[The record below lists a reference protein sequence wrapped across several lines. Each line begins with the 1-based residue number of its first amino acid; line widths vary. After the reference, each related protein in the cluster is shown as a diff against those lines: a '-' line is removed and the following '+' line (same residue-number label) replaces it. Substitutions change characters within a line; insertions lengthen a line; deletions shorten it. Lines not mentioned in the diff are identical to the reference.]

1 MSSNKSSSYKP
12 LPLNSG
18 KQEISE
24 DQLRFWNQQLNR
36 LQNPESI
43 IQWALTTFEHIY
55 QISALG
61 LSGLAIIDL
70 LTEKFPDYRV
80 DCIFIDTLHHFPQTL
95 DLVEKIKAKYYSDK
109 HISKFHIVK
118 PQNVEDEN
126 SFAERYGKNL
136 WETDDD
142 RYDYFSK
149 VEPLERAYQFYGI
162 DIVITGR
169 RQSQGSSRA
178 SLPILEYDQHNKVL
192 KLNPFYNFTF
202 SQISEIIEKNG
213 VPTNELL
220 EYGYRSIGDYHSTL
234 PSAGDDDS
242 DERSGRWAN
251 KKGKTECG
259 IHQPERFAKFK
270 EE

>member
-1 MSSNKSSSYKP
+1 MGCTEISCYKT

-18 KQEISE
+18 KLDITAE
-24 DQLRFWNQQLNR
+24 QLAFWNVQLEK
-36 LQNPESI
+36 LDSPESI
-43 IQWALTTFEHIY
+43 IKWALTTFEHIY

-70 LTEKFPDYRV
+70 LNEKFSSYKV

-95 DLVEKIKAKYYSDK
+95 DLVEKVKSRYYANK
-109 HISKFHIVK
+109 NVSKFHIVTPK
-118 PQNVEDEN
+118 DVNDEN
-126 SFAERYGKNL
+126 SFAKKHGQNL

-142 RYDYFSK
+142 KYDYFSK
-149 VEPLERAYQFYGI
+149 VEPLERTYKAFEI

-169 RQSQGSSRA
+169 RQSQGNNRSNLS
-178 SLPILEYDQHNKVL
+178 ILEYDETNKVL

-202 SQISEIIEKNG
+202 NQIYEIIEKND

-220 EYGYRSIGDYHSTL
+220 EFGYKSIGDYHSTL
-234 PSAGDDDS
+234 PTNSDDD
-242 DERSGRWAN
+242 ERGGRWAD

-259 IHQPERFAKFK
+259 IHQPERFAKYK
-270 EE
+270 

>member
-1 MSSNKSSSYKP
+1 MGATELSNHNS

-18 KQEISE
+18 KLEITS
-24 DQLRFWNQQLNR
+24 DQVTFWNNQLLKLNS
-36 LQNPESI
+36 PEAI

-70 LTEKFPDYRV
+70 LNEKFSEYKV

-95 DLVEKIKAKYYSDK
+95 DLVGKVKEKYYGPEKVS
-109 HISKFHIVK
+109 SFHIVT
-118 PQNVEDEN
+118 PRDAVDEN
-126 SFAERYGKNL
+126 SFAAKYGNNL

-142 RYDYFSK
+142 KYDYFSK
-149 VEPLERAYQFYGI
+149 VEPLERTYKAFEI

-169 RQSQGSSRA
+169 RQTQGHNRA
-178 SLPILEYDQHNKVL
+178 ALPVLEYDAHNKVL
-192 KLNPFYNFTF
+192 KLNPFYNYTF
-202 SQISEIIEKNG
+202 KQIYAIIEKNS

-220 EYGYRSIGDYHSTL
+220 EYGYKSIGDYHSTQ
-234 PSAGDDDS
+234 PTADDG
-242 DERSGRWAN
+242 DERGGRWAD

-270 EE
+270 

>member
-1 MSSNKSSSYKP
+1 MGSSDFSCSNSLS
-12 LPLNSG
+12 LNS
-18 KQEISE
+18 E
-24 DQLRFWNQQLNR
+24 QLSITKEQLEFLNQQLGK
-36 LQNPESI
+36 LQTPEAI

-70 LTEKFPDYRV
+70 LTEKFSAYKV

-95 DLVEKIKAKYYSDK
+95 DLVEKIKTKYYNEQN
-109 HISKFHIVK
+109 ISCFHVVK
-118 PQNVEDEN
+118 PQNVDDEN
-126 SFAERYGKNL
+126 SFAAKHGNNL

-142 RYDYFSK
+142 KYDYFSK
-149 VEPLERAYQFYGI
+149 VEPLERAYKTFKI

-169 RQSQGSSRA
+169 RQSQGNNRTT
-178 SLPILEYDQHNKVL
+178 LPILEYDEHNKVL
-192 KLNPFYNFTF
+192 KLNPFYNYSFK
-202 SQISEIIEKNG
+202 QISEIIEKNS

-220 EYGYRSIGDYHSTL
+220 EYGYRSIGDYHSTQ
-234 PSAGDDDS
+234 PSNGDNDN

-270 EE
+270 N